1 MANVNASH
9 VREYFQ
15 SLNPIAKRICED
27 LDSTRE
33 SYESAWDYLSREE
46 QHQVIN
52 ESLIFPDAV
61 LKYHLE
67 NEDQSPVQTFPIL
80 KLDFASKLIQD
91 ETGAMWKDEHSAP
104 FTWKSPSQ
112 LDVSFECHENR
123 SGETPSKE
131 IFKEKKKRPAGPPP
145 PPPPKPFMN
154 SISKP
159 EEVMETAN
167 GLPSIGLTEFAAKD
181 TIDETDQN
189 DVRPNEL
196 ESNDEQVV
204 SFYIGIDLLL
214 TYICFN
220 PTAVWCYED
229 WFRFPG

>member
-1 MANVNASH
+1 MANLNASH

-67 NEDQSPVQTFPIL
+67 NEDQPPVQTFPVL
-80 KLDFASKLIQD
+80 KLDFACKLIQD

-104 FTWKSPSQ
+104 FTWKSQSQ
-112 LDVSFECHENR
+112 LDVSFECHESR

-131 IFKEKKKRPAGPPP
+131 IVKERKKRPAGPPP

-154 SISKP
+154 SVSKT
-159 EEVMETAN
+159 EEATEPAN
-167 GLPSIGLTEFAAKD
+167 SLPSIGLTEFTAKD
-181 TIDETDQN
+181 TIDEPDQN
-189 DVRPNEL
+189 DERPNEL
-196 ESNDEQVV
+196 ESNNEQVI
-204 SFYIGIDLLL
+204 SFYLDTGFLINL
-214 TYICFN
+214 F
-220 PTAVWCYED
+220 
-229 WFRFPG
+229 FF